1 MAGSSRLPDMQGQ
14 AADIRMESEPIITFE
29 NVGVAFGEEQIY
41 DRLSF
46 DVRHGEFVC
55 ILGPSGCGFDRGAIG
70 NETHVALQCSV
81 FKRSEYRF
89 A

>member
-1 MAGSSRLPDMQGQ
+1 MP
-14 AADIRMESEPIITFE
+14 ADLL
-29 NVGVAFGEEQIY
+29 NVDDEIVD
-41 DRLSF
+41 DRAKT
-46 DVRHGEFVC
+46 
-55 ILGPSGCGFDRGAIG
+55 GCGFNRGAIG